1 MKGEIAMHII
11 LFTVF
16 LIMTG
21 LSFLLIKFLSKRIL
35 KKSHHIQRCERLAL
49 KLNGDLKYLLSVII
63 FLFVTLG
70 VNQTFTYYLF
80 NGSYFLL
87 ILLTLGFIFIIY
99 LSPYALVFIPD
110 FKGIKGLVTFKI
122 VLWCMAISMAMT
134 YGLLLLIDRST
145 KIYTDEGGV
154 TFKYGSALL
163 KDLGGIAYLLTALI
177 GIAIIII
184 RIVANASSENEN
196 QQPEQEK

>member
-1 MKGEIAMHII
+1 M
-11 LFTVF
+11 
-16 LIMTG
+16 
-21 LSFLLIKFLSKRIL
+21 
-35 KKSHHIQRCERLAL
+35 
-49 KLNGDLKYLLSVII
+49 KYLLSVII

-196 QQPEQEK
+196 EQPEQEK